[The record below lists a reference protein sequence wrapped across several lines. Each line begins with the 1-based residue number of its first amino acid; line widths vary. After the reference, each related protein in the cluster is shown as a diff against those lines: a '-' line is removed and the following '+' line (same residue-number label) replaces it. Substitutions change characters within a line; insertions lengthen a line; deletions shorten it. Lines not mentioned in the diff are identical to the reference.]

1 MSSAQSGGRVLSV
14 IAPAVIG
21 LLLAGA
27 AAFGI
32 VSAAT
37 GAQGEPANPDE
48 QVVQYGEN

>member
-1 MSSAQSGGRVLSV
+1 MSSAPTGARALGV
-14 IAPAVIG
+14 IVPAIVG

-32 VSAAT
+32 VSAAS
-37 GAQGEPANPDE
+37 GAQGDPANPDE